1 MKGIVLSEKKL
12 VSLFCCAVLL
22 AAAAVL
28 TLHGVLAAMTSAEA
42 GLYPIRCVQTQE
54 KKIAL
59 TFDADTDNLETQK
72 LIEILRR
79 YHVKS
84 TFFVVGA
91 WVGKYPES
99 LQALTAAGHEIGNHS
114 NTHPHMT
121 GRSRADM
128 AAQMADC
135 SRRIETAAGVRPKF
149 FRAPYGD
156 TGPEVVAAAQSLG
169 MVSVEWSVDSFD
181 WRNLPPGQIARR
193 VIDQARPG
201 AIVLLHCGAKNTAT
215 ALPEILETLQAEG
228 YQIVPVSLLLYQDH
242 FIVTESGVQVR
253 TD

>member
-1 MKGIVLSEKKL
+1 MKGIVLSEKRL

-22 AAAAVL
+22 AAAAAL
-28 TLHGVLAAMTSAEA
+28 ALHGVLAAVTSAEA
-42 GLYPIRCVQTQE
+42 CPYPIRCVQTQE

-72 LIEILRR
+72 LIGILRR
-79 YHVKS
+79 YHVKA
-84 TFFVVGA
+84 TFFAVGA
-91 WVGKYPES
+91 WVGKYPDS
-99 LQALTAAGHEIGNHS
+99 LQALAAAGHEIGNHS

-121 GRSRADM
+121 GLSRADM
-128 AAQMADC
+128 TAQMAEC
-135 SRRIETAAGVRPKF
+135 SRRIEAAAGVWPEF

-156 TGPEVVAAAQSLG
+156 TGPDVAAAAQSLG

-201 AIVLLHCGAKNTAT
+201 SIVLLHCGAKNTAT
-215 ALPEILETLQAEG
+215 ALPEILETLQSEG
-228 YQIVPVSLLLYQDH
+228 YRIVPVSQLLYRDR
-242 FIVTESGVQVR
+242 FTVTESGVQMR